1 MSEIESRNFG
11 RCQEVLEI
19 PNLTEIQT
27 RKYEEFLQLDGEPAK
42 RKNLGLEAV
51 LREVFPIT
59 SYDGNLRLDYV
70 SYRLGRPRYTPDQ
83 CRALRLTYGRPFRV
97 TVRLS
102 GQAYAE
108 PIEEEVYV
116 GELPIMLG
124 GGEFIINGAERVIVS
139 QLHRSP
145 GVDFSMT
152 LEAGDRRIHSCRIIP
167 ERGSWIEMNVSRK
180 DTLLMRIDQSSKI
193 PVTAFLRAMDA
204 KFADTET
211 LIRLFYETKALKLN
225 QIKPGT
231 PMQDMYVVS
240 PVVSKETGEVILK
253 AGERIGEKWDTIRN
267 SALKQL
273 EVVADPQCDPLLLN
287 TLAEDKTGTYNDAIL
302 YIYGRLRVGN
312 PANLDKAKQ
321 LFQEKFY
328 DSNRYRLGR
337 VGRFRLNRK
346 FGTKVGEDEM
356 TLRSQDF
363 VECIRYVMRLRKGEG
378 LTDDIDDLGNRRL
391 RTIDELAGDEIRKGF
406 LKLRRTVQE
415 RMSLKD
421 PKELTPRTL
430 VNSKSV
436 SSSIEFFFG
445 RSELSQVVDQTNP
458 LAQLANERRLSAL
471 GPGGLNRK
479 RAGFEVRDV
488 HVSHYGR
495 ICPIE
500 TPEGTNIGLI
510 AQLGIYATVDP
521 YGFLIT
527 PYRPVEKGRV
537 LSPAD
542 ERAHVKEPRG
552 ASSPI
557 MRIPPPWNEQAYYD
571 LRKKYFE
578 ELSEQFDKGLDM
590 RGFQDLL
597 GKYRAALRG
606 RGGLVSRLAG
616 QLGDDQSRRVRL
628 SIRQRYMVQEPGLEI
643 KVVRTDIERLLTE
656 DEIRALEE
664 RLMRRFY
671 DAFRYASD
679 AADRMPRLNDIYHL
693 TEAKVEAVFS
703 KSKTIESLYG
713 VCDSICADTSG
724 GGWAPI
730 TEEVLI
736 DKKARSAFLNKLL
749 GIADGPTEDDEGP
762 NTEEAKTFQGL
773 YFLRPIGGRVNQGYI
788 GLGGEGLLEG
798 AKQGLWGRI
807 AHHLRSDFSADN
819 LLKSYATDIE
829 LSLLEKEWQRI
840 RLVGPVRAGGNGEVR
855 YMRADEEMQHILAP
869 ADVPLD
875 AHNRIQGD
883 AVVARVRGD
892 FRRVKT
898 EEIEY
903 VDISPKQLVGVSA
916 SLIPFLE
923 HDDANRALMGSNMQ
937 RQAVPLLA
945 PAPAVVVTGME
956 KPVAQNSGMV
966 VRAAEAGE
974 VVYVDANRVVLRNRD
989 GWETEYL
996 LRKFVGLNE
1005 RTCLNQKPVVE
1016 MGQKVK
1022 RGQVLADG
1030 PGTCNGELSLGRDV
1044 LVAFMTCDGYN
1055 FEDAIVV
1062 SESLLK
1068 DDRFTS
1074 IHIDEFD
1081 VEVRETK
1088 LGREEFTRDIPNVSE
1103 RQLRNLDEQG
1113 MIRVGTRVNPGDI
1126 LVGKVSPKSKTELSP
1141 EEKLLHAIFGRAGE
1155 DVKNDS
1161 LVVPA
1166 GTEGVVIQSEK
1177 YSRVAHLSD
1186 QERRRRGREARRI
1199 EKEMNEKI
1207 FTAFQG
1213 LVDILNSILHTRI
1226 ADPVTG
1232 REYGRTGDEAVLLE
1246 QIEKFNYERLQTRS
1260 QSFDEGRE
1268 TFRREWPKIQEL
1280 LDDKERQVAR
1290 LKRGDELPTGVLEMV
1305 KVWIATKRTLAV
1317 GDKMAGR
1324 HGNKGVIARIV
1335 TVEDMPFL
1343 PDGRPV
1349 EILLNPLGVP
1359 SRMNV
1364 GQILETHLGWAAAV
1378 LGFQAVSPVFD
1389 GCKEDAIH
1397 DLLEQAG
1404 LPRDGKTVLHDG
1416 RTGEPFDQRVT
1427 VGHIYMMKLH
1437 HLVDDKVHARA
1448 TGPYSLI
1455 TQQPLGGK
1463 ARSGGQRFGE
1473 MEVWA
1478 LEAYGAAYILQELL
1492 TVKSDDVEGRTK
1504 IYESMVMGR
1513 NTLEAGTP
1521 VSFDVLCNE
1530 IKGLCLNIQLEKK
1543 RL

>member
-1 MSEIESRNFG
+1 
-11 RCQEVLEI
+11 
-19 PNLTEIQT
+19 
-27 RKYEEFLQLDGEPAK
+27 
-42 RKNLGLEAV
+42 
-51 LREVFPIT
+51 
-59 SYDGNLRLDYV
+59 
-70 SYRLGRPRYTPDQ
+70 
-83 CRALRLTYGRPFRV
+83 
-97 TVRLS
+97 
-102 GQAYAE
+102 
-108 PIEEEVYV
+108 
-116 GELPIMLG
+116 
-124 GGEFIINGAERVIVS
+124 
-139 QLHRSP
+139 
-145 GVDFSMT
+145 
-152 LEAGDRRIHSCRIIP
+152 
-167 ERGSWIEMNVSRK
+167 
-180 DTLLMRIDQSSKI
+180 
-193 PVTAFLRAMDA
+193 
-204 KFADTET
+204 
-211 LIRLFYETKALKLN
+211 
-225 QIKPGT
+225 
-231 PMQDMYVVS
+231 
-240 PVVSKETGEVILK
+240 
-253 AGERIGEKWDTIRN
+253 
-267 SALKQL
+267 
-273 EVVADPQCDPLLLN
+273 
-287 TLAEDKTGTYNDAIL
+287 
-302 YIYGRLRVGN
+302 
-312 PANLDKAKQ
+312 
-321 LFQEKFY
+321 
-328 DSNRYRLGR
+328 
-337 VGRFRLNRK
+337 
-346 FGTKVGEDEM
+346 
-356 TLRSQDF
+356 
-363 VECIRYVMRLRKGEG
+363 MRLRKGEG
-378 LTDDIDDLGNRRL
+378 LVDDIDDLGNRRL

-510 AQLGIYATVDP
+510 AQLGIYAGVDP

-527 PYRPVEKGRV
+527 PYRKV
-537 LSPAD
+537 
-542 ERAHVKEPRG
+542 
-552 ASSPI
+552 
-557 MRIPPPWNEQAYYD
+557 
-571 LRKKYFE
+571 
-578 ELSEQFDKGLDM
+578 DKG
-590 RGFQDLL
+590 
-597 GKYRAALRG
+597 K
-606 RGGLVSRLAG
+606 VN
-616 QLGDDQSRRVRL
+616 GD
-628 SIRQRYMVQEPGLEI
+628 
-643 KVVRTDIERLLTE
+643 
-656 DEIRALEE
+656 
-664 RLMRRFY
+664 
-671 DAFRYASD
+671 
-679 AADRMPRLNDIYHL
+679 
-693 TEAKVEAVFS
+693 
-703 KSKTIESLYG
+703 
-713 VCDSICADTSG
+713 
-724 GGWAPI
+724 
-730 TEEVLI
+730 
-736 DKKARSAFLNKLL
+736 
-749 GIADGPTEDDEGP
+749 
-762 NTEEAKTFQGL
+762 
-773 YFLRPIGGRVNQGYI
+773 
-788 GLGGEGLLEG
+788 
-798 AKQGLWGRI
+798 
-807 AHHLRSDFSADN
+807 
-819 LLKSYATDIE
+819 
-829 LSLLEKEWQRI
+829 
-840 RLVGPVRAGGNGEVR
+840 VR
-855 YMRADEEMQHILAP
+855 YMRADEEMQHTLAP
-869 ADVPLD
+869 ADVPTD
-875 AHNRIQGD
+875 AQGRIQTD

-945 PAPAVVVTGME
+945 PTPPVVATGME
-956 KPVAQNSGMV
+956 KPVAENSGMV
-966 VRAAEAGE
+966 VRAAESGE
-974 VVYVDANRVVLRNRD
+974 VTYVDARRVVIKNRD

-1005 RTCLNQKPVVE
+1005 RTCLNQKPMVRI
-1016 MGQKVK
+1016 GQKVK

-1030 PGTCNGELSLGRDV
+1030 PGTSQGELALGRDV
-1044 LVAFMTCDGYN
+1044 VVAFMTYDGFN

-1103 RQLRNLDEQG
+1103 RQLRNLDEHG
-1113 MIRVGTRVNPGDI
+1113 MIRVGTRVRPGDI

-1161 LVVPA
+1161 LVVSA
-1166 GTEGVVIQSEK
+1166 GTEGIVISAEK

-1186 QERRRRGREARRI
+1186 QERRRRGREARKI
-1199 EKEMNEKI
+1199 EKEMNDKI
-1207 FTAFQG
+1207 FTAFRS
-1213 LVDILNSILHTRI
+1213 LVETLNTMLRTRI

-1232 REYGRTGDEAVLLE
+1232 LEYGKPSDEAVLLE
-1246 QIEKFNYERLQTRS
+1246 QIEKFDYEKLQTRS

-1268 TFRREWPKIQEL
+1268 VVRREWPTIQEL
-1280 LDDKERQVAR
+1280 LDDKERQIAR

-1305 KVWIATKRTLAV
+1305 KIWIATKRTLAV

-1335 TVEDMPFL
+1335 PVEDMPFL

-1378 LGFQAVSPVFD
+1378 LGFQAVCPVFD
-1389 GCKEDAIH
+1389 GCKEDTIH
-1397 DLLEQAG
+1397 DLLEEAG

-1513 NTLEAGTP
+1513 NKLEAGTP